1 MGRLF
6 SGHSAFFIK
15 MGVFDKS
22 FQKLNLKDMYQD
34 AVYHGKDRGG
44 NFIYVPQWLQSKF
57 AGSETYKT
65 DFAMNTAQ
73 GKALALRVVQP
84 LAMVADR
91 CGSMIRNGKY
101 YVVDEN
107 DNEKPSFKDI
117 VNILNRPNPM
127 QSHGLRRFA
136 KDNL

>member
-1 MGRLF
+1 
-6 SGHSAFFIK
+6 

-44 NFIYVPQWLQSKF
+44 NFIYVPKWIQSKF
-57 AGSETYKT
+57 AGGDTYKT

-73 GKALALRVVQP
+73 GKALALQVVQP

-91 CGSMIRNGKY
+91 CGSITTSASINANGNK
-101 YVVDEN
+101 
-107 DNEKPSFKDI
+107 
-117 VNILNRPNPM
+117 ILPT
-127 QSHGLRRFA
+127 
-136 KDNL
+136 NLSTFLTHSGSTEIMCEM